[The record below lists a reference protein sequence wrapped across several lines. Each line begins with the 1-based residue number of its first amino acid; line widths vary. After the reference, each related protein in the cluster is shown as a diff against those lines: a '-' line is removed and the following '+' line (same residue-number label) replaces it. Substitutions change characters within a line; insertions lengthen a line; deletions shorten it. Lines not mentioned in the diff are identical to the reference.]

1 MDNLLFNRRTKCISK
16 IALLVAFF
24 AFIPVTVA
32 SEALRNLSKKEVDSL
47 GISGGIVEDSDGIVR
62 VLIKIKDTARLRFG
76 RVSLHIT
83 TGDGTTSSVWT
94 GDPTGNL
101 NVEFTISRKKIG
113 DCSVFL
119 GITYKAVPVLQEES
133 SPTYLLDLTSELIF
147 GTLNPLIPKKEDN
160 RPNTTPSQPRKS
172 KKSSR

>member
-1 MDNLLFNRRTKCISK
+1 WPGCWCFGLLQKKCCTRT
-16 IALLVAFF
+16 A
-24 AFIPVTVA
+24 A
-32 SEALRNLSKKEVDSL
+32 SDALRNLSKREVDLL
-47 GISGGIVEDSDGIVR
+47 GISGKIVEEDGGIVR
-62 VLIKIKDTARLRFG
+62 VLIRIKDTARLRFG

-94 GDPTGNL
+94 GEQTGPL
-101 NVEFTISRKKIG
+101 NVEFTISRKMIG

-119 GITYKAVPVLQEES
+119 GISDKGVPVLQEEG

-147 GTLNPLIPKKEDN
+147 GNLNPLSPQKEDN
-160 RPNTTPSQPRKS
+160 RRNTSSQPMKS